1 MNGGAAIQ
9 LGRVRARMAGGA
21 TSSNTVAQLRAAHL
35 LGTADLFPAGIP
47 PSATLFIRKLSDP
60 LPGRVDLGEPSPTA
74 AAEWQRAT
82 RAALAGFFSRAAR
95 PSREHV
101 PADAVAVRFDDEGE
115 LVACFALDLARGRAA
130 ECWWWRQGLRELPVA
145 PAGALMTLLCRR
157 ATLVPAAL
165 HHLDA
170 WGEAETVISTLNTD
184 QAKSVFV
191 AVSQVHDLPAV
202 IREPAAAAVSEGP
215 LTRSA

>member
-1 MNGGAAIQ
+1 MDGGAAIQ

-74 AAEWQRAT
+74 AAEW
-82 RAALAGFFSRAAR
+82 
-95 PSREHV
+95 
-101 PADAVAVRFDDEGE
+101 
-115 LVACFALDLARGRAA
+115 
-130 ECWWWRQGLRELPVA
+130 RQGLRELPVA

-165 HHLDA
+165 HHLDT

-202 IREPAAAAVSEGP
+202 IREPAAAAVSGEL
-215 LTRSA
+215 LTRSEG